1 MKILHVLDHSIPLHD
16 GYSFRTRSILKM
28 QEQLDLTTCSVT
40 SIKQGQTDLSK
51 EDVDGLSFYRT
62 TPQESLL
69 DKLPLIN
76 HLATIAPLKQRIEE
90 AVLIEK
96 PDIIQAH
103 SPALNGIAAFQVAK
117 KYNIPFVY
125 EIRAFW
131 EDAAVDNGSCEEG
144 DLRYKLTRM
153 LENYVLKK
161 ADAVTTICQGLKDDI
176 EQRKLTKC
184 AVTIIPNAVNIKH
197 FDVIKEKNGELLVSL
212 NLEENKVIGFVG
224 SFYDYEGLDILV
236 TAMQKLVLQ
245 DSSYRLLLVGGGVQE
260 AQLKQQVKELGIE
273 KEVIFTGRVPHDQVS
288 LYYSLIDIL
297 VYPRKSMRLTELV
310 TPLKP
315 LEAMAQGKLVLAS
328 DVGGHRELIEHGKT
342 GCLFKSDCADS
353 LVEEVNTL
361 FEEKELQTA
370 LIANGREFVEQVRNW
385 RESVSYYLP
394 LYAKLL
400 DKNG

>member
-28 QEQLDLTTCSVT
+28 QEQLGLTTCSVT
-40 SIKQGQTDLSK
+40 SIKQGKTDHAK

-62 TPQESLL
+62 APQESLL

-96 PDIIQAH
+96 PNIIQAH
-103 SPALNGIAAFQVAK
+103 SPALNGIAAYQVAK

-176 EQRKLTKC
+176 EQRKLTKRE
-184 AVTIIPNAVNIKH
+184 VTIIPNAVNIKH
-197 FDVIKEKNGELLVSL
+197 FDVIKEKNTELLESL
-212 NLEENKVIGFVG
+212 NLEKNKVIGFVG

-236 TAMQKLVLQ
+236 SAMQKLVQQ

-260 AQLKQQVKELGIE
+260 EELKQQVKELGIE

-342 GCLFKSDCADS
+342 GCLFKSDCVDS

-361 FEEKELQTA
+361 FDEKELQTA
-370 LIANGREFVEQVRNW
+370 LINNGREFVEQVRNW

-394 LYAKLL
+394 LYTKLI